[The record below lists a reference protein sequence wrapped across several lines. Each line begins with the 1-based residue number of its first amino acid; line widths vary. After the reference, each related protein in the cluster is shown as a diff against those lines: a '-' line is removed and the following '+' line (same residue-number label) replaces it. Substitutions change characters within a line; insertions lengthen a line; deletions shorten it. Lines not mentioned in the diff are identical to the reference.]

1 MGRRGEHSKSEIE
14 NMALEAAE
22 NLIET
27 QGYNGLSA
35 RKVATAIGYTVGS
48 LYFVF
53 KNLDELIQRVNG
65 RTLDQL
71 YIALKESLTD
81 CRHPQ
86 DCLYDLGAAYIEY
99 ASQHAH
105 RWRMVFEHQPEGEG
119 LLKEIYEDKVDRVY
133 ALVERQLSALTLNR
147 MSQDEVALAARAL
160 WSSVHG
166 IAILRINYQLQNEGQ
181 NSVLPLME
189 HLISH
194 YLAGFDLDQGEDES
208 FKKQVV

>member
-22 NLIET
+22 RLIET
-27 QGYNGLSA
+27 QGYSGLSA

-71 YIALKESLTD
+71 YMVLNDSLTE

-86 DCLYDLGAAYIEY
+86 DCLYALGSAYIEY
-99 ASQHAH
+99 ASLHAH

-133 ALVERQLSALTLNR
+133 ALVERQLAALTLNR
-147 MSQDEVALAARAL
+147 IPQDEIALAARAL
-160 WSSVHG
+160 WSGVHG
-166 IAILRINYQLQNEGQ
+166 IAILRINYQLQADGQ
-181 NSVLPLME
+181 KSVLPLME

-194 YLAGFDLDQGEDES
+194 YLAGFDLEQGDGDS
-208 FKKQVV
+208 FHQQVV